1 MSLIDNFASLVR
13 KHHKTMDDFQ
23 LLGTSLMASSKIYG
37 LRVDSVHTEVV
48 NMSNVLSRREGNII
62 KIFASNIQIIFKF
75 INIFLFCF
83 YKNILFV
90 FSYEIAV
97 EKCPKSG

>member
-48 NMSNVLSRREGNII
+48 NMSNLLSRRKG
-62 KIFASNIQIIFKF
+62 KIPLIAFIYNLQILSQQIYS
-75 INIFLFCF
+75 L
-83 YKNILFV
+83 
-90 FSYEIAV
+90 
-97 EKCPKSG
+97 